1 MLSRAA
7 ERIYWMG
14 RYVERAE
21 SVARLVGAYSNAM
34 MDMPR
39 DAKAGWGSLTD
50 IIGAEERFG
59 RRYQNA
65 DERNVVKF
73 LLADTDNPG
82 SIVASIQAARENVRT
97 TRELLPIEAW
107 EYVNRLH
114 LFLADQVPGA
124 LARRNRFALLQEVVL
139 RCQQISGLLA
149 GTMSHDASWRFVRLG
164 QCLERVDMTTRI
176 VDSAIYLLLPHQDSP
191 LEHEN
196 LLWMNVLRSLSAYQ
210 MYRQHVTNRVVGY
223 AVIRFLLHDRD
234 FPRSVAHVL
243 GEIET
248 SLRMLPNAK
257 GPLRHLGRLQRRARA
272 VDIAT
277 MTLEDL
283 HGHMDTLQIN
293 ANELHEAIMATWI
306 LLPESSA
313 IQTQS

>member
-7 ERIYWMG
+7 ERVYWMG
-14 RYVERAE
+14 RYIERAE
-21 SVARLVGAYSNAM
+21 SVARLVGAYSSAM

-39 DAKAGWGSLTD
+39 GAKADWGSLAD
-50 IIGAEERFG
+50 IVGVADRFG

-65 DERNVVKF
+65 DERNVIKF
-73 LLADTDNPG
+73 LLVDTDNPG

-97 TRELLPIEAW
+97 TRELLPTEAW

-114 LFLADQVPGA
+114 LFLAEQALSA

-164 QCLERVDMTTRI
+164 QCLERADMTTRI
-176 VDSAIYLLLPHQDSP
+176 VDSAVYLLLPQQDSP
-191 LEHEN
+191 VEHEN

-234 FPRSVAHVL
+234 FPRAVAHVL
-243 GEIET
+243 GEIE
-248 SLRMLPNAK
+248 SNLRMLPNAK
-257 GPLRHLGRLQRRARA
+257 APLRCLGRLQRRVRA
-272 VDIAT
+272 ADIAT

-293 ANELHEAIMATWI
+293 ASELHDAIMATWI
-306 LLPESSA
+306 LPPEPHA
-313 IQTQS
+313 AQTRN